1 MYVIY
6 SIRYITIPEEEKG
19 VSIRI
24 LLQKEKKKEKRKK
37 ERKKER
43 NEFSIYL

>member
-24 LLQKEKKKEKRKK
+24 LLQKEKKKKKKRKKK

-43 NEFSIYL
+43 KK

>member
-24 LLQKEKKKEKRKK
+24 LLQKEKKKKRKK